1 MNPKTVQRTPMRDP
15 KMLPNRYQSAFERSE
30 KGHVSNHYFYASKRA
45 YSQKAG
51 ILRSGLKTSSD
62 QVRAHP
68 PKYCA
73 AAGKRPSAE
82 GSSQNS
88 CFPAAGLDYLNS
100 KLARKKVPNM
110 SSPKHYSSA
119 ARASGSRQTSVLT
132 VLFERTFPAARAHL
146 AAGRGPKRARLFCDQ
161 ICRVLSSRRQSAFRT
176 PPRTIATHFN
186 RS

>member
-1 MNPKTVQRTPMRDP
+1 MFCPPPRRPPRTLKSSSAPPMRDP
-15 KMLPNRYQSAFERSE
+15 KIHPNRYQSAFERFQN
-30 KGHVSNHYFYASKRA
+30 GHVSNHYFYASKRA
-45 YSQKAG
+45 SGQKAG

-119 ARASGSRQTSVLT
+119 ARASGLLQTCVFT
-132 VLFERTFPAARAHL
+132 AFVEGTFPAVRAHL
-146 AAGRGPKRARLFCDQ
+146 LPGRGP
-161 ICRVLSSRRQSAFRT
+161 
-176 PPRTIATHFN
+176 
-186 RS
+186 